1 MKWYR
6 FSWSKRRSVGK
17 YTRAN
22 DQHLQ
27 TYRPRFDALEERL
40 PPGDTV
46 LGGLLAWALLAREGR
61 TSLAWG
67 LSPWGAGEQSFGQP
81 RRSDRVIPP
90 SEFLSPFQGS
100 GGHERVDSQGWR
112 PGLPTVAPPGMANDL
127 TGGTVSNPV
136 PPPRGAAPCGAA
148 VVPPFSRPADAAKGS
163 PGRAPPQ
170 PFGVRPVFPDREGT
184 PQQVRLGGP
193 LLESVADTKPPP
205 AGPASGVHALFNLD
219 IKA

>member
-61 TSLAWG
+61 TSLALG
-67 LSPWGAGEQSFGQP
+67 LSPWGAVEQSFGRPQ
-81 RRSDRVIPP
+81 RSDRVIPP

-112 PGLPTVAPPGMANDL
+112 PGRPTVAPPGMANDL
-127 TGGTVSNPV
+127 TDGTVSNPV
-136 PPPRGAAPCGAA
+136 LPQRGATPLSAA
-148 VVPPFSRPADAAKGS
+148 DLHAVYRPADAGNGFTGLS
-163 PGRAPPQ
+163 P
-170 PFGVRPVFPDREGT
+170 T
-184 PQQVRLGGP
+184 
-193 LLESVADTKPPP
+193 
-205 AGPASGVHALFNLD
+205 
-219 IKA
+219 